1 MNNEGRKARTEDT
14 EWQPKV
20 RPRAMLTKLVVRF
33 DPDQY
38 RVRESASGLAAPF
51 DDEHEDEIEKDHRTE
66 ATVVT
71 EDALNRYQ

>member
-1 MNNEGRKARTEDT
+1 
-14 EWQPKV
+14 
-20 RPRAMLTKLVVRF
+20 MLTKLVVRF

-51 DDEHEDEIEKDHRTE
+51 EDEDDDEHEDEIEKDHRTE

>member
-20 RPRAMLTKLVVRF
+20 RPRAMLIKLVLRF

-38 RVRESASGLAAPF
+38 RVRESASGLAVRGRGRRRARQQITDTDLKHP
-51 DDEHEDEIEKDHRTE
+51 
-66 ATVVT
+66 
-71 EDALNRYQ
+71 L